1 MTERSEASRDPAD
14 DLSGSSGSSGPSGPS
29 GMPGTGRG
37 EGCPGC
43 SGPHSPTCPARPD
56 GSAAAL
62 GDYRAAFHAARL
74 PLAVLNRDG
83 LVLAA
88 NPAFGDLVGTEPD
101 ELVAAT
107 AADLTDLGADPRI
120 WSAYREVLC
129 GRSDRLRC
137 TRRLQLPDGHSM
149 WAEVTVEPLAPGA
162 GLAPG
167 GALNAGGTPN
177 DARGT
182 LNGSGTRT
190 AGGEL
195 PAATDL
201 SVPADLPVPADM
213 SVPTDLPGSSDLPMD
228 GDLPAMD
235 GVPPAGGGV
244 RAGAGQRAEEDH
256 VLLSVADISDRHD
269 LLARLRHLQMH
280 DPVTRLPNRAL
291 FFERLAGALES
302 AAFEQGGTGRIG
314 LCYLDLD
321 GFKAVNDT
329 LGHRVGDR
337 LLSAVAQRL
346 RHCVEELSEDRLPAP
361 PDGPTAST
369 ASTTSDASAMSDA
382 STAMPDA
389 STASDASTAFA
400 APVQMTDD
408 DTGHL
413 DGSGHLVARL
423 GGDEF
428 ALLVEDSTGTEQ
440 LAALAQRVLDALQRP
455 FDLAGQRLSVSAS
468 IGVVERAA
476 TGTTATGLMQAAD
489 TTLYW
494 AKEDGKARW
503 TLFDP
508 ERNAH
513 RMTRQALSSTLR
525 PAVERGEFT
534 LEYQPLVGLGD
545 GRAQGVEALVRWRHP
560 QFGTLSP
567 NRFIGL
573 AEENGAIVELGRW
586 VLERAC
592 RQARAWQ
599 LERPGAQPLFVSV
612 NVAVR
617 QVWDSDLVADVAHIL
632 AETGLPPR
640 LLQLELTESA
650 VMGSA
655 GRPLQALQALSDM
668 GVRIAIDDFGTGYSN
683 LAYLSR
689 LPVSVLKLDGSF
701 VRGFRAQEHPNP
713 ADETIVEALVALA
726 HRLGLTVTA
735 ECVESAEQAERLR
748 RIGCDTGQG
757 WLYSRPVAPDRVSA
771 LISAGRRTGS

>member
-1 MTERSEASRDPAD
+1 MSGHPDSPGRTPGATLPSVTEREDTTKESTEARPA
-14 DLSGSSGSSGPSGPS
+14 PSGP
-29 GMPGTGRG
+29 GDDT
-37 EGCPGC
+37 
-43 SGPHSPTCPARPD
+43 
-56 GSAAAL
+56 AASL
-62 GDYRAAFHAARL
+62 GDYRATFYAARVAM
-74 PLAVLNRDG
+74 AVLNRDG

-88 NPAFGDLVGTEPD
+88 NPAFGELVGTDPD
-101 ELVAAT
+101 GLVAAT
-107 AADLTDLGADPRI
+107 AADLTDLGADPRV
-120 WSAYREVLC
+120 WTAYREVLC
-129 GRSDRLRC
+129 GRSDRMHC
-137 TRRLQLPDGHSM
+137 TRRLKHPEGHSV
-149 WAEVTVEPLAPGA
+149 WVEVTVEPL
-162 GLAPG
+162 
-167 GALNAGGTPN
+167 TPEP
-177 DARGT
+177 
-182 LNGSGTRT
+182 LSG
-190 AGGEL
+190 
-195 PAATDL
+195 
-201 SVPADLPVPADM
+201 
-213 SVPTDLPGSSDLPMD
+213 
-228 GDLPAMD
+228 
-235 GVPPAGGGV
+235 
-244 RAGAGQRAEEDH
+244 EERM
-256 VLLSVADISDRHD
+256 LLSVADISDRHD

-291 FFERLAGALES
+291 FFERLAAALETAS
-302 AAFEQGGTGRIG
+302 FAPSGTGRIG

-346 RHCVEELSEDRLPAP
+346 TRCAEAAADR
-361 PDGPTAST
+361 G
-369 ASTTSDASAMSDA
+369 
-382 STAMPDA
+382 
-389 STASDASTAFA
+389 
-400 APVQMTDD
+400 
-408 DTGHL
+408 TGR
-413 DGSGHLVARL
+413 GGHLVARL

-428 ALLVEDSTGTEQ
+428 ALLVEDSTGTDQ
-440 LAALAQRVLDALQRP
+440 LAELAQCVLDALQRP

-468 IGVVERAA
+468 IGVVERTA

-525 PAVERGEFT
+525 PAVDRGEFT

-567 NRFIGL
+567 NRFIAL

-592 RQARAWQ
+592 YQARAWQ
-599 LERPGAQPLFVSV
+599 LAHPGEPLFVSV

-617 QVWDSDLVADVAHIL
+617 QVWDSDLVADVAGIL
-632 AETGLPPR
+632 AETGLPPE

-701 VRGFRAQEHPNP
+701 VRGFRSQEHPNP
-713 ADETIVEALVALA
+713 ADEMIVEALVALA

-757 WLYSRPVAPDRVSA
+757 WLYSRPVAPDRVAA
-771 LISAGRRTGS
+771 LLDAGRHTGA

>member
-1 MTERSEASRDPAD
+1 MTERN
-14 DLSGSSGSSGPSGPS
+14 
-29 GMPGTGRG
+29 GT
-37 EGCPGC
+37 
-43 SGPHSPTCPARPD
+43 TK
-56 GSAAAL
+56 GSAEARRAPAGRCDDTAASL
-62 GDYRAAFHAARL
+62 GDYRATFYAARL
-74 PLAVLNRDG
+74 AMAVLNRDG

-88 NPAFGDLVGTEPD
+88 NPAFGELVGADPA

-107 AADLTDLGADPRI
+107 AADLTDLGADPRV
-120 WSAYREVLC
+120 WTAYREVLC

-137 TRRLQLPDGHSM
+137 TRRLKHPEGHSI
-149 WAEVTVEPLAPGA
+149 WVEVTVEPL
-162 GLAPG
+162 
-167 GALNAGGTPN
+167 TPEP
-177 DARGT
+177 
-182 LNGSGTRT
+182 LSG
-190 AGGEL
+190 
-195 PAATDL
+195 
-201 SVPADLPVPADM
+201 
-213 SVPTDLPGSSDLPMD
+213 
-228 GDLPAMD
+228 
-235 GVPPAGGGV
+235 
-244 RAGAGQRAEEDH
+244 EERM
-256 VLLSVADISDRHD
+256 LLSVADISDRHD

-291 FFERLAGALES
+291 FFERLSTALETAS
-302 AAFEQGGTGRIG
+302 FEPSGTGRIG

-346 RHCVEELSEDRLPAP
+346 TRCAESAADR
-361 PDGPTAST
+361 GP
-369 ASTTSDASAMSDA
+369 
-382 STAMPDA
+382 
-389 STASDASTAFA
+389 
-400 APVQMTDD
+400 
-408 DTGHL
+408 GHA
-413 DGSGHLVARL
+413 GHLVARL

-428 ALLVEDSTGTEQ
+428 ALLVEDSTGTDQ
-440 LAALAQRVLDALQRP
+440 LAELAQSVLDALQRP

-525 PAVERGEFT
+525 PAVDRGEFT

-567 NRFIGL
+567 NRFIAL

-592 RQARAWQ
+592 YQARAWQ
-599 LERPGAQPLFVSV
+599 LAHPGQPLFVSV

-617 QVWDSDLVADVAHIL
+617 QVWDSDLVADVAGIL

-701 VRGFRAQEHPNP
+701 VRGFRSQEHPNP
-713 ADETIVEALVALA
+713 ADEMIVEALVALA

-757 WLYSRPVAPDRVSA
+757 WLYSRPVAPERVEA
-771 LISAGRRTGS
+771 LLDAGRHTGA

>member
-1 MTERSEASRDPAD
+1 MTERN
-14 DLSGSSGSSGPSGPS
+14 
-29 GMPGTGRG
+29 GT
-37 EGCPGC
+37 
-43 SGPHSPTCPARPD
+43 TK
-56 GSAAAL
+56 GSAEARRAPAGRCDDTAASL
-62 GDYRAAFHAARL
+62 GDYRATFHAARL
-74 PLAVLNRDG
+74 AMAVLNRDG

-88 NPAFGDLVGTEPD
+88 NPAFGELVGADPA

-107 AADLTDLGADPRI
+107 AADLTDLGADPRV
-120 WSAYREVLC
+120 WTAYREVLC

-137 TRRLQLPDGHSM
+137 TRRLKHPEGHSI
-149 WAEVTVEPLAPGA
+149 WVEVTVEPL
-162 GLAPG
+162 
-167 GALNAGGTPN
+167 TPEP
-177 DARGT
+177 
-182 LNGSGTRT
+182 LSG
-190 AGGEL
+190 
-195 PAATDL
+195 
-201 SVPADLPVPADM
+201 
-213 SVPTDLPGSSDLPMD
+213 
-228 GDLPAMD
+228 
-235 GVPPAGGGV
+235 
-244 RAGAGQRAEEDH
+244 EERM
-256 VLLSVADISDRHD
+256 LLSVADISDRHD

-291 FFERLAGALES
+291 FFERLSTALETAS
-302 AAFEQGGTGRIG
+302 FEPSGTGRIG

-346 RHCVEELSEDRLPAP
+346 TRCAESAADR
-361 PDGPTAST
+361 GP
-369 ASTTSDASAMSDA
+369 
-382 STAMPDA
+382 
-389 STASDASTAFA
+389 
-400 APVQMTDD
+400 
-408 DTGHL
+408 GHA
-413 DGSGHLVARL
+413 GHLVARL

-428 ALLVEDSTGTEQ
+428 ALLVEDSTGTDQ
-440 LAALAQRVLDALQRP
+440 LAELAQSVLDALQRP

-525 PAVERGEFT
+525 PAVDRGEFT

-567 NRFIGL
+567 NRFIAL

-592 RQARAWQ
+592 YQARAWQ
-599 LERPGAQPLFVSV
+599 LAHPGQPLFVSV

-617 QVWDSDLVADVAHIL
+617 QVWDSDLVADVAGIL

-701 VRGFRAQEHPNP
+701 VRGFRSQEHPNP
-713 ADETIVEALVALA
+713 ADEMIVEALVALA

-757 WLYSRPVAPDRVSA
+757 WLYSRPVAPERVEA
-771 LISAGRRTGS
+771 LLDAGRHTGA

>member
-1 MTERSEASRDPAD
+1 MTDREGATKESGVRPAPPGAVDASARCD
-14 DLSGSSGSSGPSGPS
+14 
-29 GMPGTGRG
+29 GT
-37 EGCPGC
+37 
-43 SGPHSPTCPARPD
+43 
-56 GSAAAL
+56 AASL
-62 GDYRAAFHAARL
+62 GDYRAAFHAANL
-74 PLAVLNRDG
+74 PMAVLNRDG

-88 NPAFGDLVGTEPD
+88 NPALGELIGTDPD
-101 ELVAAT
+101 DLVAAN
-107 AADLTDLGADPRI
+107 AADLTDLGADPRV
-120 WSAYREVLC
+120 WTAYREVLC

-137 TRRLQLPDGHSM
+137 TRRLKRSDGTSV
-149 WAEVTVEPLAPGA
+149 WVEVTVEPVTEGPL
-162 GLAPG
+162 
-167 GALNAGGTPN
+167 
-177 DARGT
+177 
-182 LNGSGTRT
+182 
-190 AGGEL
+190 GGEE
-195 PAATDL
+195 
-201 SVPADLPVPADM
+201 
-213 SVPTDLPGSSDLPMD
+213 
-228 GDLPAMD
+228 
-235 GVPPAGGGV
+235 
-244 RAGAGQRAEEDH
+244 R
-256 VLLSVADISDRHD
+256 VLLSAADISDRHD

-291 FFERLAGALES
+291 FFERLSAALET
-302 AAFEQGGTGRIG
+302 AAFDRAGTGRIG

-337 LLSAVAQRL
+337 LLGAVAKRL
-346 RHCVEELSEDRLPAP
+346 THCAEQ
-361 PDGPTAST
+361 
-369 ASTTSDASAMSDA
+369 
-382 STAMPDA
+382 
-389 STASDASTAFA
+389 A
-400 APVQMTDD
+400 AER
-408 DTGHL
+408 
-413 DGSGHLVARL
+413 GSGRGGHLVARL

-428 ALLVEDSTGTEQ
+428 ALLVEDSTGTDQVAE
-440 LAALAQRVLDALQRP
+440 LAQSVLDALQRP

-476 TGTTATGLMQAAD
+476 SGTTATGLMQAAD

-525 PAVERGEFT
+525 PAVDRGEFT

-545 GRAQGVEALVRWRHP
+545 GRAEGVEALVRWRHP
-560 QFGTLSP
+560 QFGVLSP
-567 NRFIGL
+567 NRFIAL
-573 AEENGAIVELGRW
+573 AEENGSIVELGRW
-586 VLERAC
+586 VLSRAC
-592 RQARAWQ
+592 YQARAWQ
-599 LERPGAQPLFVSV
+599 LAHPGDQPLFVSV

-617 QVWDSDLVADVAHIL
+617 QVWDSDLVADVAGIL

-689 LPVSVLKLDGSF
+689 LPVSTLKLDGSF
-701 VRGFRAQEHPNP
+701 VHGFRSQEHPNP
-713 ADETIVEALVALA
+713 ADEMIVEALVALA

-757 WLYSRPVAPDRVSA
+757 WLYSRPVAPDRVEA
-771 LISAGRRTGS
+771 LLDAGRACG